1 MKVLDRVKLG
11 GGGERKKKKRKGKRR
26 KGKEES
32 SCPHGEYI
40 LAMNVFISIHIYTYR
55 TNKQ

>member
-1 MKVLDRVKLG
+1 MRQVLMKVLDRVKR
-11 GGGERKKKKRKGKRR
+11 GEKKRKEREE
-26 KGKEES
+26 EES